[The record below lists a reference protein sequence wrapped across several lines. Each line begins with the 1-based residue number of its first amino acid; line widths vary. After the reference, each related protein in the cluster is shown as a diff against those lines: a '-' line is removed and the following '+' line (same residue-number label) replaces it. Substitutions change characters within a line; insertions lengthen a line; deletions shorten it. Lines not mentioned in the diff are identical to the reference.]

1 LIDEDDVTKNWL
13 NRRRWGWGAALL
25 AFAAAG
31 CGGKSVD
38 LDASSDAEASADPGT
53 VIDERELATLLA
65 VDDQRL
71 YWSTTEKVRSCSKT
85 DCTSSLVDYPA
96 APHVSGAEIDG
107 VYWLAPY
114 AGELFWR
121 TAHEVL
127 ACPASGCAGSPR
139 VVASA
144 FYGAYA
150 VDEEGVF
157 AVTSDGVYLAP
168 REGGP
173 WSLLADLP
181 AGQGPGSAVAHG
193 PHLYWTRE
201 TEDAQ
206 VTVGRVRKDGSS
218 KPEVLAHV
226 DTLRGG
232 SSALGVNDTH
242 VYFADMRQAGAIF
255 RCPLAGCAGS
265 PENLFGPVRSPAQLA
280 VDNDQLCVVYGKEL
294 SDTRV
299 GCWLTHEVPKLTDEF
314 ARAESVVMDASDVY
328 VSRTLLER
336 GTLEFDASPVVRISR
351 VAR

>member
-1 LIDEDDVTKNWL
+1 VTENWCK
-13 NRRRWGWGAALL
+13 RRRWSWGAALL

-31 CGGKSVD
+31 CGGRSVD
-38 LDASSDAEASADPGT
+38 LDAQGSVEPGT
-53 VIDERELATLLA
+53 VIDEREIATLLA

-71 YWSTTEKVRSCSKT
+71 YWSTIAKLRSCSKT

-96 APHVSGAEIDG
+96 PQPMGAERDG

-121 TAHEVL
+121 RAHEVL

-139 VVASA
+139 NVASA
-144 FYGAYA
+144 FEGAYA

-157 AVTSDGVYLAP
+157 TVTSDGVYLAP
-168 REGGP
+168 RQGGP

-181 AGQGPGSAVAHG
+181 AGQTSASAVAHG

-206 VTVGRVRKDGSS
+206 FTVGRVLKDGSS
-218 KPEVLAHV
+218 KPEVLARFDSHPG
-226 DTLRGG
+226 RGA
-232 SSALGVNDTH
+232 ALGVNDTH
-242 VYFADMRQAGAIF
+242 VYFADGRQAGAIF

-280 VDNDQLCVVYGKEL
+280 VDNDQLCVVYGKTLFEARAGRWAIH
-294 SDTRV
+294 D
-299 GCWLTHEVPKLTDEF
+299 VPTITDVF
-314 ARAESVVMDASDVY
+314 ARAEDVVMDASHVY
-328 VSRTLLER
+328 VSRTLLDR
-336 GTLEFDASPVVRISR
+336 GTPEFDSLPVVRISR

>member
-1 LIDEDDVTKNWL
+1 MTNNWCS
-13 NRRRWGWGAALL
+13 RRRWSWGAALV
-25 AFAAAG
+25 AFGAAG

-38 LDASSDAEASADPGT
+38 LDAQGSLEPGT
-53 VIDERELATLLA
+53 VIDEREIATLLA

-71 YWSTTEKVRSCSKT
+71 YWSTIAKLRSCAKT

-96 APHVSGAEIDG
+96 PQPMGTERDG

-114 AGELFWR
+114 AGELFWQ

-127 ACPASGCAGSPR
+127 ACPASGCAGTPR

-144 FYGAYA
+144 PYGAYA

-157 AVTSDGVYLAP
+157 AVTSDGVYSAP
-168 REGGP
+168 RKGGP
-173 WSLLADLP
+173 WSLLAALP
-181 AGQGPGSAVAHG
+181 AGQEPGSAVAHG

-206 VTVGRVRKDGSS
+206 FTVGRVPKDGSS
-218 KPEVLAHV
+218 EPEVLARFDSHP
-226 DTLRGG
+226 GWG
-232 SSALGVNDTH
+232 AALGVNDTH

-265 PENLFGPVRSPAQLA
+265 PENLFGPLRSPAQLA

-294 SDTRV
+294 SDRRA
-299 GCWLTHEVPKLTDEF
+299 GCWATHDVPKITDVF

-351 VAR
+351 IAR